1 MPDARRRKGG
11 WWLRGHMILLFT
23 FLYLPLVV
31 LVVLSFNDAQR
42 SVISWRGFSTR
53 WYGEVLDDPAIIEA
67 LGTTFAIAAVATVF
81 SVVVGT
87 LLALGL
93 ERYTRS
99 SLLDSTVYVPVLI
112 PDIVTGI
119 ALLSFYSL
127 IQLPLGTGTIVVA
140 HSVFG
145 IAFAAAIVRTRLR
158 GFDRSIEEASLD
170 LGVKEIPT
178 FFKITLPV
186 IWPGI
191 ISAALVV
198 FTLSVDEFVITY
210 FTAGQTV
217 TFPIQVYSMIR
228 FGVTPAI
235 NAVATLMLALSMILI
250 VVALVVNR
258 PRGAAP
264 HEPSEDEIEGMLA

>member
-198 FTLSVDEFVITY
+198 FTLSVDEFVIAY

-264 HEPSEDEIEGMLA
+264 HEPAEDEIEGMLA